1 MGAETNAATTTETT
15 EETKQAQAPAADG
28 EGANKGATNATTQT
42 EPKQEDNKQQ
52 PKYTDADVDEI
63 VSRRLAKW
71 EKQQASKVEE
81 AAKLAEMNAQQKA
94 EYERDKVQKELD
106 EYKRRDTVNAMVAES
121 RRQLS
126 EQGITVIDDILTRLM
141 DETAE
146 ETKASVDAFSTA
158 FTAAVEDA
166 VKKKL
171 AGKAPA
177 ASVATKTMTKFS
189 YQSECHC
196 AKTKEKG
203 LLKGQ
208 VSILRSPRQTQ
219 GGYESNPLR
228 GASLSIRGG

>member
-15 EETKQAQAPAADG
+15 EETKQAQAPVVDG
-28 EGANKGATNATTQT
+28 EGANKDAATTQT
-42 EPKQEDNKQQ
+42 EPKQDNKQQ

-63 VSRRLAKW
+63 VSKRLAKW
-71 EKQQASKVEE
+71 EKQQAAKVEE

-126 EQGITVIDDILTRLM
+126 EQGITVSDDILARLVG
-141 DETAE
+141 ETAE

-166 VKKKL
+166 VKKQL

-177 ASVATKTMTKFS
+177 AGVATKTMTKEEILAIKDPIAR
-189 YQSECHC
+189 Q
-196 AKTKEKG
+196 AAIRDNIG
-203 LLKGQ
+203 LF
-208 VSILRSPRQTQ
+208 I
-219 GGYESNPLR
+219 
-228 GASLSIRGG
+228 

>member
-1 MGAETNAATTTETT
+1 MDAETNAATTTTETT
-15 EETKQAQAPAADG
+15 EETKQAQAPVVDG
-28 EGANKGATNATTQT
+28 EGANKDAATTTTQS
-42 EPKQEDNKQQ
+42 EPKQDNKQQ

-63 VSRRLAKW
+63 VSKRLAKW
-71 EKQQASKVEE
+71 EKQQAAKVEE

-126 EQGITVIDDILTRLM
+126 EQGIAVSDDILARLVG
-141 DETAE
+141 ETAE

-166 VKKKL
+166 VKKQL

-177 ASVATKTMTKFS
+177 AGVATKTMTKEEILAIKDPIAR
-189 YQSECHC
+189 Q
-196 AKTKEKG
+196 AAIRDNIG
-203 LLKGQ
+203 LF
-208 VSILRSPRQTQ
+208 V
-219 GGYESNPLR
+219 
-228 GASLSIRGG
+228 

>member
-15 EETKQAQAPAADG
+15 EPTQQAQAPAGDG
-28 EGANKGATNATTQT
+28 EGANKDAATTTTQA
-42 EPKQEDNKQQ
+42 EPKQDNKQQ

-63 VSRRLAKW
+63 VSKRLAKW
-71 EKQQASKVEE
+71 EKQQAAKVEE

-126 EQGITVIDDILTRLM
+126 EQGITVSDDILARLVG
-141 DETAE
+141 ETAE

-166 VKKKL
+166 VKKQL

-177 ASVATKTMTKFS
+177 AGVATKTMTKEEILAIKDPIAR
-189 YQSECHC
+189 Q
-196 AKTKEKG
+196 AAIRDNIG
-203 LLKGQ
+203 LF
-208 VSILRSPRQTQ
+208 V
-219 GGYESNPLR
+219 
-228 GASLSIRGG
+228 

>member
-15 EETKQAQAPAADG
+15 EETKQAQAPAVDG
-28 EGANKGATNATTQT
+28 EGANKDAATTTQT
-42 EPKQEDNKQQ
+42 EPKQDNKQQ

-63 VSRRLAKW
+63 VSKRLAKW
-71 EKQQASKVEE
+71 EKQQAAKVEE

-126 EQGITVIDDILTRLM
+126 EQGIAVSDDILARLVG
-141 DETAE
+141 ETAE

-166 VKKKL
+166 VKKQL

-177 ASVATKTMTKFS
+177 AGVATKTMTKEEILAIKDPIAR
-189 YQSECHC
+189 Q
-196 AKTKEKG
+196 AAIRDNIG
-203 LLKGQ
+203 LF
-208 VSILRSPRQTQ
+208 I
-219 GGYESNPLR
+219 
-228 GASLSIRGG
+228 

>member
-15 EETKQAQAPAADG
+15 EETKQAQAPVVDG
-28 EGANKGATNATTQT
+28 EGANEGAATTQT
-42 EPKQEDNKQQ
+42 EPKQDDNKQQ

-63 VSRRLAKW
+63 VSKRLAKW
-71 EKQQASKVEE
+71 EKQQAAKVEE

-126 EQGITVIDDILTRLM
+126 EQGITVSDDILARLVG
-141 DETAE
+141 ETAE

-166 VKKKL
+166 VKKQL

-177 ASVATKTMTKFS
+177 AGVATKTMTKEEILAIKDPIAR
-189 YQSECHC
+189 Q
-196 AKTKEKG
+196 AAIRDNIG
-203 LLKGQ
+203 LF
-208 VSILRSPRQTQ
+208 V
-219 GGYESNPLR
+219 
-228 GASLSIRGG
+228 

>member
-1 MGAETNAATTTETT
+1 MGAETNATTTTETT
-15 EETKQAQAPAADG
+15 EPTTQQAQVPAVDG
-28 EGANKGATNATTQT
+28 EGANKDATTTTQT
-42 EPKQEDNKQQ
+42 EPKQDDNKQQ

-63 VSRRLAKW
+63 VSKRLAKW
-71 EKQQASKVEE
+71 EKQQAAKVEE

-126 EQGITVIDDILTRLM
+126 EQGITVSDDILTRLVG
-141 DETAE
+141 ETAE

-166 VKKKL
+166 VKKQL

-177 ASVATKTMTKFS
+177 AGVATKTMTKEEILAIKDPIVR
-189 YQSECHC
+189 Q
-196 AKTKEKG
+196 AAIRDNIG
-203 LLKGQ
+203 LF
-208 VSILRSPRQTQ
+208 
-219 GGYESNPLR
+219 N
-228 GASLSIRGG
+228 

>member
-1 MGAETNAATTTETT
+1 MGAETNAATTTETA
-15 EETKQAQAPAADG
+15 EETKQAQAPVVDG
-28 EGANKGATNATTQT
+28 EGANKDATATTQT
-42 EPKQEDNKQQ
+42 EPKQDNKQQ

-63 VSRRLAKW
+63 VSKRLAKW
-71 EKQQASKVEE
+71 EKQQAAKVEE

-126 EQGITVIDDILTRLM
+126 EQGIAVSDDVLARLVG
-141 DETAE
+141 ETAE

-166 VKKKL
+166 VKKQL

-177 ASVATKTMTKFS
+177 AGVATKTMTKEEILAIKDPITR
-189 YQSECHC
+189 Q
-196 AKTKEKG
+196 AAIRDNIG
-203 LLKGQ
+203 LF
-208 VSILRSPRQTQ
+208 I
-219 GGYESNPLR
+219 
-228 GASLSIRGG
+228 

>member
-1 MGAETNAATTTETT
+1 MGAETNAGTTTETA
-15 EETKQAQAPAADG
+15 EETKQAQAPVVDDD
-28 EGANKGATNATTQT
+28 GANKDATTTTQT
-42 EPKQEDNKQQ
+42 EPKQDNKQQ

-63 VSRRLAKW
+63 VSKRLAKW
-71 EKQQASKVEE
+71 EKQQAAKVEE

-126 EQGITVIDDILTRLM
+126 EQGIAVSDDILVRLVG
-141 DETAE
+141 ETAE

-166 VKKKL
+166 VKKQL

-177 ASVATKTMTKFS
+177 AGVATKTMTKEEILAIKDPIAR
-189 YQSECHC
+189 Q
-196 AKTKEKG
+196 AAIRDNIG
-203 LLKGQ
+203 LF
-208 VSILRSPRQTQ
+208 V
-219 GGYESNPLR
+219 
-228 GASLSIRGG
+228 

>member
-1 MGAETNAATTTETT
+1 MGAETNAGTTTETA
-15 EETKQAQAPAADG
+15 EETKQAQAPAVDG
-28 EGANKGATNATTQT
+28 EGANEGATTTTQA
-42 EPKQEDNKQQ
+42 EPKQDNKQQ

-63 VSRRLAKW
+63 VSKRLAKW
-71 EKQQASKVEE
+71 EKQQAAKVEE

-126 EQGITVIDDILTRLM
+126 EQGIAVSDDILARLVG
-141 DETAE
+141 ETAE

-166 VKKKL
+166 VKKQL

-177 ASVATKTMTKFS
+177 AGVATKTMTKEEILAIKDPIAR
-189 YQSECHC
+189 Q
-196 AKTKEKG
+196 AAIRDNIG
-203 LLKGQ
+203 LF
-208 VSILRSPRQTQ
+208 V
-219 GGYESNPLR
+219 
-228 GASLSIRGG
+228 

>member
-1 MGAETNAATTTETT
+1 MGAETNAATTTETA
-15 EETKQAQAPAADG
+15 EETKQTQAPVVDG
-28 EGANKGATNATTQT
+28 EGVNKDAATTTTQA
-42 EPKQEDNKQQ
+42 EPKQDNKQQ

-63 VSRRLAKW
+63 VSKRLAKW
-71 EKQQASKVEE
+71 EKQQAAKVEE

-126 EQGITVIDDILTRLM
+126 EQGIAVSDDILARLVG
-141 DETAE
+141 ETAE

-166 VKKKL
+166 VKKQL

-177 ASVATKTMTKFS
+177 AGVATKTMTKEEILAIKDPITR
-189 YQSECHC
+189 Q
-196 AKTKEKG
+196 AAIRDNIG
-203 LLKGQ
+203 LF
-208 VSILRSPRQTQ
+208 I
-219 GGYESNPLR
+219 
-228 GASLSIRGG
+228 

>member
-1 MGAETNAATTTETT
+1 MGAETNAATTTETA
-15 EETKQAQAPAADG
+15 EETKQAQAPVVDG
-28 EGANKGATNATTQT
+28 EGANKDATTTQT
-42 EPKQEDNKQQ
+42 EQKQDNKQQ

-63 VSRRLAKW
+63 VSKRLAKW
-71 EKQQASKVEE
+71 EKQQAAKVEE

-126 EQGITVIDDILTRLM
+126 EQGIAVSDDILARLVG
-141 DETAE
+141 ETAE

-166 VKKKL
+166 VKKQL

-177 ASVATKTMTKFS
+177 AGVATKTMTKEEILAIKDPIAR
-189 YQSECHC
+189 Q
-196 AKTKEKG
+196 AAIRDNIG
-203 LLKGQ
+203 LF
-208 VSILRSPRQTQ
+208 V
-219 GGYESNPLR
+219 
-228 GASLSIRGG
+228 

>member
-1 MGAETNAATTTETT
+1 MGAETNAATTTETA
-15 EETKQAQAPAADG
+15 EETKQAQAPVVDG
-28 EGANKGATNATTQT
+28 EGANKDAATTQT
-42 EPKQEDNKQQ
+42 ESKQDNKQQ

-63 VSRRLAKW
+63 VSKRLAKW
-71 EKQQASKVEE
+71 ERQQAAKVEE

-126 EQGITVIDDILTRLM
+126 EQGITVSDDILARLVG
-141 DETAE
+141 ETAE

-166 VKKKL
+166 VKKQL

-177 ASVATKTMTKFS
+177 AGVATKTMTKEEILAIKDPITR
-189 YQSECHC
+189 Q
-196 AKTKEKG
+196 AAIRDNIG
-203 LLKGQ
+203 LF
-208 VSILRSPRQTQ
+208 V
-219 GGYESNPLR
+219 
-228 GASLSIRGG
+228 

>member
-1 MGAETNAATTTETT
+1 MGAETNAATTTETA
-15 EETKQAQAPAADG
+15 EETKQAQAPVVDG
-28 EGANKGATNATTQT
+28 EGANKDATTTTQT
-42 EPKQEDNKQQ
+42 EPKQGDNKQQ

-63 VSRRLAKW
+63 VSKRLAKW
-71 EKQQASKVEE
+71 EKQQAAKVEE

-126 EQGITVIDDILTRLM
+126 EQGIAVSDDILTRLVG
-141 DETAE
+141 ETAE

-166 VKKKL
+166 VKKQL

-177 ASVATKTMTKFS
+177 AGVATKTMTKEEILAIKDPIAR
-189 YQSECHC
+189 Q
-196 AKTKEKG
+196 AAIRDNIG
-203 LLKGQ
+203 LF
-208 VSILRSPRQTQ
+208 V
-219 GGYESNPLR
+219 
-228 GASLSIRGG
+228 

>member
-15 EETKQAQAPAADG
+15 EETKQAQAPAVDG
-28 EGANKGATNATTQT
+28 EGANKDANTTTQT
-42 EPKQEDNKQQ
+42 EPKQDNKQQ

-63 VSRRLAKW
+63 VSKRLAKW
-71 EKQQASKVEE
+71 EKQQAAKVEE

-126 EQGITVIDDILTRLM
+126 EQGITVSDDILARLVG
-141 DETAE
+141 ETAE

-166 VKKKL
+166 VKKQL

-177 ASVATKTMTKFS
+177 AGVAAKTMTKEEILAIKDPIAR
-189 YQSECHC
+189 Q
-196 AKTKEKG
+196 AAIRDNIG
-203 LLKGQ
+203 LF
-208 VSILRSPRQTQ
+208 V
-219 GGYESNPLR
+219 
-228 GASLSIRGG
+228 

>member
-15 EETKQAQAPAADG
+15 EETKQVQAPVVDG
-28 EGANKGATNATTQT
+28 EGANKDAATTTTQA
-42 EPKQEDNKQQ
+42 EPKQDNKQQ

-63 VSRRLAKW
+63 VSKRLAKW
-71 EKQQASKVEE
+71 EKQQAAKVEE

-126 EQGITVIDDILTRLM
+126 EQGIAVSDDILARLVG
-141 DETAE
+141 ETAE

-166 VKKKL
+166 VKKQL

-177 ASVATKTMTKFS
+177 AGVATKTMTKEEILAIKDPIAR
-189 YQSECHC
+189 Q
-196 AKTKEKG
+196 AAIRDNIG
-203 LLKGQ
+203 LF
-208 VSILRSPRQTQ
+208 V
-219 GGYESNPLR
+219 
-228 GASLSIRGG
+228 

>member
-15 EETKQAQAPAADG
+15 EETKQAQTTVVDG
-28 EGANKGATNATTQT
+28 EGANKSAATTQT
-42 EPKQEDNKQQ
+42 EPKQDNKQQ

-63 VSRRLAKW
+63 VSKRLAKW
-71 EKQQASKVEE
+71 EKQQAAKVEE

-126 EQGITVIDDILTRLM
+126 EQGIAVSDDILARLVG
-141 DETAE
+141 ETAE

-166 VKKKL
+166 VKKQL

-177 ASVATKTMTKFS
+177 AGVATKTMTKEEILAIKDPITR
-189 YQSECHC
+189 Q
-196 AKTKEKG
+196 AAIRDNIG
-203 LLKGQ
+203 LF
-208 VSILRSPRQTQ
+208 V
-219 GGYESNPLR
+219 
-228 GASLSIRGG
+228 

>member
-1 MGAETNAATTTETT
+1 MGAETNAATTTETA
-15 EETKQAQAPAADG
+15 EETKQAQAPVVDG
-28 EGANKGATNATTQT
+28 EGANKNAATTTTQT
-42 EPKQEDNKQQ
+42 EPKQDNKQQ

-63 VSRRLAKW
+63 VSKRLAKW
-71 EKQQASKVEE
+71 EKQQAAKVEE

-126 EQGITVIDDILTRLM
+126 EQGITVSDDILARLVG
-141 DETAE
+141 ETAE

-166 VKKKL
+166 VKKQL

-177 ASVATKTMTKFS
+177 AGVATKTMTKEEILAIKDPIAR
-189 YQSECHC
+189 Q
-196 AKTKEKG
+196 AAIRDNIG
-203 LLKGQ
+203 LF
-208 VSILRSPRQTQ
+208 V
-219 GGYESNPLR
+219 
-228 GASLSIRGG
+228 

>member
-15 EETKQAQAPAADG
+15 EETKQAQAPVVDG
-28 EGANKGATNATTQT
+28 EGANKNAATTQT
-42 EPKQEDNKQQ
+42 EPKQDNKQQ

-63 VSRRLAKW
+63 VSKRLAKW
-71 EKQQASKVEE
+71 EKQQAAKVEE

-126 EQGITVIDDILTRLM
+126 EQGIAVSDDILARLVG
-141 DETAE
+141 ETAE

-166 VKKKL
+166 VKKQL

-177 ASVATKTMTKFS
+177 AGVATKTMTKEEILAIKDPIAR
-189 YQSECHC
+189 Q
-196 AKTKEKG
+196 AAIRDNIG
-203 LLKGQ
+203 LF
-208 VSILRSPRQTQ
+208 V
-219 GGYESNPLR
+219 
-228 GASLSIRGG
+228 

>member
-15 EETKQAQAPAADG
+15 EETKQAQAPAVDG
-28 EGANKGATNATTQT
+28 EGANKDAATTQA
-42 EPKQEDNKQQ
+42 EPKQDNKQQ

-63 VSRRLAKW
+63 VSKRLAKW
-71 EKQQASKVEE
+71 EKQQAAKVEE

-126 EQGITVIDDILTRLM
+126 EQGIAVSDDILARLVG
-141 DETAE
+141 ETAE

-166 VKKKL
+166 VKKQL

-177 ASVATKTMTKFS
+177 AGVATKTMTKEEILAIKDPIAR
-189 YQSECHC
+189 Q
-196 AKTKEKG
+196 AAIRDNIG
-203 LLKGQ
+203 LF
-208 VSILRSPRQTQ
+208 V
-219 GGYESNPLR
+219 
-228 GASLSIRGG
+228 

>member
-1 MGAETNAATTTETT
+1 MGAATNAATTTETA
-15 EETKQAQAPAADG
+15 EETKQAQAPVVDG
-28 EGANKGATNATTQT
+28 EGANKDAATTQT
-42 EPKQEDNKQQ
+42 EPKQDDNKQQ

-63 VSRRLAKW
+63 VSKRLAKW
-71 EKQQASKVEE
+71 EKQQAAKVEE

-126 EQGITVIDDILTRLM
+126 EQGITVSDDILARLVG
-141 DETAE
+141 ETAE

-166 VKKKL
+166 VKKQL

-177 ASVATKTMTKFS
+177 AGVATKTMTKEEILAIKDPITR
-189 YQSECHC
+189 Q
-196 AKTKEKG
+196 AAIRDNIG
-203 LLKGQ
+203 LF
-208 VSILRSPRQTQ
+208 V
-219 GGYESNPLR
+219 
-228 GASLSIRGG
+228 

>member
-1 MGAETNAATTTETT
+1 MGAETNAATTTETA
-15 EETKQAQAPAADG
+15 EETKQAQAPVVDG
-28 EGANKGATNATTQT
+28 EGANKDAATTQA
-42 EPKQEDNKQQ
+42 EPKQDNKQQ

-63 VSRRLAKW
+63 VSKRLAKW
-71 EKQQASKVEE
+71 EKQQAAKVEE

-126 EQGITVIDDILTRLM
+126 EQGIAVSDDILARLVG
-141 DETAE
+141 ETAE

-166 VKKKL
+166 VKKQL

-177 ASVATKTMTKFS
+177 AGVATKTMTKEEILAIKDPIAR
-189 YQSECHC
+189 Q
-196 AKTKEKG
+196 AAIRDNIG
-203 LLKGQ
+203 LF
-208 VSILRSPRQTQ
+208 V
-219 GGYESNPLR
+219 
-228 GASLSIRGG
+228 

>member
-1 MGAETNAATTTETT
+1 MGAETNAATTTETA
-15 EETKQAQAPAADG
+15 EETKQAQAPAVEG
-28 EGANKGATNATTQT
+28 EGANKDATTTTQT
-42 EPKQEDNKQQ
+42 EPKQNDNKQQ

-63 VSRRLAKW
+63 VSKRLAKW
-71 EKQQASKVEE
+71 EKQQAAKVEE

-126 EQGITVIDDILTRLM
+126 EQGIAVSDDILTRLVG
-141 DETAE
+141 ETAE

-166 VKKKL
+166 VKKQL

-177 ASVATKTMTKFS
+177 AGVATKTMTKEEILAIKDPIAR
-189 YQSECHC
+189 Q
-196 AKTKEKG
+196 AAIRDNIG
-203 LLKGQ
+203 LF
-208 VSILRSPRQTQ
+208 I
-219 GGYESNPLR
+219 
-228 GASLSIRGG
+228 

>member
-1 MGAETNAATTTETT
+1 MGAETNAATTTETA
-15 EETKQAQAPAADG
+15 EETKQAQAPAVDG
-28 EGANKGATNATTQT
+28 EGANKEAATTTQT
-42 EPKQEDNKQQ
+42 EPKQDDNKQQ

-63 VSRRLAKW
+63 VSKRLAKW
-71 EKQQASKVEE
+71 EKQQAAKVEE

-126 EQGITVIDDILTRLM
+126 EQGITVSDDILARLVG
-141 DETAE
+141 ETAE

-166 VKKKL
+166 VKKQL

-177 ASVATKTMTKFS
+177 AGVATKTMTKEEILAIKDPITR
-189 YQSECHC
+189 Q
-196 AKTKEKG
+196 AAIRDNIG
-203 LLKGQ
+203 LF
-208 VSILRSPRQTQ
+208 V
-219 GGYESNPLR
+219 
-228 GASLSIRGG
+228 

>member
-1 MGAETNAATTTETT
+1 MDAETNAATTTENT
-15 EETKQAQAPAADG
+15 EETKQAQAPVVDG
-28 EGANKGATNATTQT
+28 EGANKDATATTQT
-42 EPKQEDNKQQ
+42 EPKQDNKQQ

-63 VSRRLAKW
+63 VSKRLAKW
-71 EKQQASKVEE
+71 EKQQAAKVEE

-126 EQGITVIDDILTRLM
+126 EQGIAVSDAILARLVG
-141 DETAE
+141 ETAE

-166 VKKKL
+166 VKKQL

-177 ASVATKTMTKFS
+177 AGVATKTMTKEEILAIKDPIAR
-189 YQSECHC
+189 Q
-196 AKTKEKG
+196 AAIRDNIG
-203 LLKGQ
+203 LF
-208 VSILRSPRQTQ
+208 I
-219 GGYESNPLR
+219 
-228 GASLSIRGG
+228 

>member
-15 EETKQAQAPAADG
+15 EPTQQAQAPAVDG
-28 EGANKGATNATTQT
+28 EGANKDAATTQT

-63 VSRRLAKW
+63 VSKRLAKW
-71 EKQQASKVEE
+71 EKQQAAKVEE

-126 EQGITVIDDILTRLM
+126 EQGIAVSDDILARLVG
-141 DETAE
+141 ETAE
-146 ETKASVDAFSTA
+146 ETKASVDAFSAA

-166 VKKKL
+166 VKKQL

-177 ASVATKTMTKFS
+177 AGVATKTMTKEEILAIKDPITR
-189 YQSECHC
+189 Q
-196 AKTKEKG
+196 AAIRDNIG
-203 LLKGQ
+203 LF
-208 VSILRSPRQTQ
+208 V
-219 GGYESNPLR
+219 
-228 GASLSIRGG
+228 

>member
-1 MGAETNAATTTETT
+1 MGAETNAGTTTETA
-15 EETKQAQAPAADG
+15 EETKQAQASVVDG
-28 EGANKGATNATTQT
+28 EGANKDATTTTQT
-42 EPKQEDNKQQ
+42 EPKQDNKQQ

-63 VSRRLAKW
+63 VSKRLAKW
-71 EKQQASKVEE
+71 EKQQAAKVEE

-126 EQGITVIDDILTRLM
+126 EQGIAVSDDILARLVG
-141 DETAE
+141 ETAE

-166 VKKKL
+166 VKKQL

-177 ASVATKTMTKFS
+177 AGVATKTMTKEEILAIKDPIAR
-189 YQSECHC
+189 Q
-196 AKTKEKG
+196 AAIRDNIG
-203 LLKGQ
+203 LF
-208 VSILRSPRQTQ
+208 V
-219 GGYESNPLR
+219 
-228 GASLSIRGG
+228 

>member
-1 MGAETNAATTTETT
+1 MGAETTAATTTETT
-15 EETKQAQAPAADG
+15 EETKQAQAPIVDG
-28 EGANKGATNATTQT
+28 EGANKDATTTQT
-42 EPKQEDNKQQ
+42 EPKQDNKQQ

-63 VSRRLAKW
+63 VSKRLAKW
-71 EKQQASKVEE
+71 EKQQAAKVEE

-126 EQGITVIDDILTRLM
+126 EQGIAVSDDILTRLVG
-141 DETAE
+141 ETAE

-166 VKKKL
+166 VKKQL

-177 ASVATKTMTKFS
+177 AGVATKTMTKEEILAIKDPITR
-189 YQSECHC
+189 Q
-196 AKTKEKG
+196 AAIRDNIG
-203 LLKGQ
+203 LF
-208 VSILRSPRQTQ
+208 V
-219 GGYESNPLR
+219 
-228 GASLSIRGG
+228 

>member
-1 MGAETNAATTTETT
+1 MDAETNAATTTETA
-15 EETKQAQAPAADG
+15 EETKQAQTPAVDG
-28 EGANKGATNATTQT
+28 EGANKDATTTQT
-42 EPKQEDNKQQ
+42 EPKQDNKQQ

-63 VSRRLAKW
+63 VSKRLAKW
-71 EKQQASKVEE
+71 EKQQAAKVEE

-126 EQGITVIDDILTRLM
+126 EQGITVSDDILARLVG
-141 DETAE
+141 ETAE

-166 VKKKL
+166 VKKQL

-177 ASVATKTMTKFS
+177 AGVATKTMTKEEILAIKDPIAR
-189 YQSECHC
+189 Q
-196 AKTKEKG
+196 AAIRDNIG
-203 LLKGQ
+203 LF
-208 VSILRSPRQTQ
+208 V
-219 GGYESNPLR
+219 
-228 GASLSIRGG
+228 

>member
-1 MGAETNAATTTETT
+1 MGAETNAATTTETV
-15 EETKQAQAPAADG
+15 EETKQAQAPVVDG
-28 EGANKGATNATTQT
+28 EGANKNAATTQT
-42 EPKQEDNKQQ
+42 EPKQDNKQQ

-63 VSRRLAKW
+63 VSKRLAKW
-71 EKQQASKVEE
+71 EKQQAAKVEE

-126 EQGITVIDDILTRLM
+126 EQGITVSDDILARLVG
-141 DETAE
+141 ETAE

-166 VKKKL
+166 VKKQL

-177 ASVATKTMTKFS
+177 AGVATKTMTKEEILAIKDPITR
-189 YQSECHC
+189 Q
-196 AKTKEKG
+196 AAIRDNIG
-203 LLKGQ
+203 LF
-208 VSILRSPRQTQ
+208 V
-219 GGYESNPLR
+219 
-228 GASLSIRGG
+228 

>member
-15 EETKQAQAPAADG
+15 EETKQAQTPVVDG
-28 EGANKGATNATTQT
+28 EGANKQAANTTTQT
-42 EPKQEDNKQQ
+42 EPKQDNKQQ

-63 VSRRLAKW
+63 VSKRLAKW
-71 EKQQASKVEE
+71 EKQQAAKVEE

-126 EQGITVIDDILTRLM
+126 EQGITVSDDILARLVG
-141 DETAE
+141 ETAE

-166 VKKKL
+166 VKKQL

-177 ASVATKTMTKFS
+177 AGVATKTMTKEEILAIKDPITR
-189 YQSECHC
+189 Q
-196 AKTKEKG
+196 AAIRDNIG
-203 LLKGQ
+203 LF
-208 VSILRSPRQTQ
+208 I
-219 GGYESNPLR
+219 
-228 GASLSIRGG
+228 

>member
-15 EETKQAQAPAADG
+15 EPTQQAQASVVDG
-28 EGANKGATNATTQT
+28 EGANKDATNTTTQA
-42 EPKQEDNKQQ
+42 EPKQDNKQQ

-63 VSRRLAKW
+63 VSKRLAKW
-71 EKQQASKVEE
+71 EKQQAAKVEE

-126 EQGITVIDDILTRLM
+126 EQGIAVSDDILTRLVG
-141 DETAE
+141 ETAE

-166 VKKKL
+166 VKKQL

-177 ASVATKTMTKFS
+177 AGVATKTMTKEEILAIKDPITR
-189 YQSECHC
+189 Q
-196 AKTKEKG
+196 AAIRDNIG
-203 LLKGQ
+203 LF
-208 VSILRSPRQTQ
+208 V
-219 GGYESNPLR
+219 
-228 GASLSIRGG
+228 

>member
-15 EETKQAQAPAADG
+15 EPTQQAQVPAVDG
-28 EGANKGATNATTQT
+28 EGANKNATTTTTQT
-42 EPKQEDNKQQ
+42 EPKQDDNKQQ

-63 VSRRLAKW
+63 VSKRLAKW
-71 EKQQASKVEE
+71 EKQQAAKVEE

-126 EQGITVIDDILTRLM
+126 EQGITVSDDILARLVG
-141 DETAE
+141 E

-166 VKKKL
+166 VKKQL

-177 ASVATKTMTKFS
+177 AGVATKTMTK
-189 YQSECHC
+189 E
-196 AKTKEKG
+196 E
-203 LLKGQ
+203 
-208 VSILRSPRQTQ
+208 ILAIKDPIVRQ
-219 GGYESNPLR
+219 
-228 GASLSIRGG
+228 AAIRDNIGMFN

>member
-15 EETKQAQAPAADG
+15 EPTQETQAPVVDD
-28 EGANKGATNATTQT
+28 EGANKATTTTQT
-42 EPKQEDNKQQ
+42 EPKQDDNKQQ

-63 VSRRLAKW
+63 VSKRLAKW
-71 EKQQASKVEE
+71 EKQQAAKVEE

-126 EQGITVIDDILTRLM
+126 EQGITVSDDILARLVG
-141 DETAE
+141 ETAE

-166 VKKKL
+166 VKKQL

-177 ASVATKTMTKFS
+177 AGVATKTMTKEEILAIKDPIAR
-189 YQSECHC
+189 Q
-196 AKTKEKG
+196 AAIRDNIG
-203 LLKGQ
+203 LF
-208 VSILRSPRQTQ
+208 V
-219 GGYESNPLR
+219 
-228 GASLSIRGG
+228 